1 MQKDVSETDVYNRL
15 LRYVYLIDGRMVNK
29 VLVKEGYAKVSTFPP
44 DVRFADEFVEL
55 EREARRD
62 NRGLWGL

>member
-1 MQKDVSETDVYNRL
+1 MEKGVSETDVYNRL

-29 VLVKEGYAKVSTFPP
+29 VLVKEGYAKASTFPP
-44 DVRFADEFVEL
+44 DVRFAAAFVGL
-55 EREARRD
+55 EREARRN